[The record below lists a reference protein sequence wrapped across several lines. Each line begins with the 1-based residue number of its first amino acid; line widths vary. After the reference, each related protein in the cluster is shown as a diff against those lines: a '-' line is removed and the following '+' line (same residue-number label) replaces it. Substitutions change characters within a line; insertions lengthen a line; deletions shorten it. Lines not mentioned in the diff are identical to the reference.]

1 MKEFY
6 KHMRICSIIVSLCTL
21 ILGIIMII
29 KPDVS
34 ALLICYVLAFLM
46 LVSSIMKLF
55 VILNWVLWVCF
66 SI

>member
-46 LVSSIMKLF
+46 LVSGIYEIIRYFKLGVMGLF
-55 VILNWVLWVCF
+55 
-66 SI
+66 

>member
-29 KPDVS
+29 KPDVFS
-34 ALLICYVLAFLM
+34 TFDLL
-46 LVSSIMKLF
+46 
-55 VILNWVLWVCF
+55 CF
-66 SI
+66 SFFDVSE

>member
-34 ALLICYVLAFLM
+34 ALLICYILAFFD
-46 LVSSIMKLF
+46 VSEWYL
-55 VILNWVLWVCF
+55 
-66 SI
+66 